1 MEWRDV
7 AMIAGLVSGNGFLC
21 GIFLRIG
28 GLSTALDALKDR
40 VTSLEKRVFGGAD

>member
-1 MEWRDV
+1 MDWRDV

-28 GLSTALDALKDR
+28 GLSAALEALKER
-40 VTSLEKRVFGGAD
+40 VGSLEGRVFGGAD